1 MKIRSNRLTTCGVT
15 ADGETVALELVDR
28 SDTAVSVE
36 LPFDQAE
43 AVAMTL
49 PHLLTRAV
57 RRRTGQQEARYVFAL
72 GEWLIEDTKEVNC
85 LIVTLKTTDGFEV
98 SFGIP
103 FETCRTLG
111 WSLQQEADEAIE
123 VRELAEKAIA
133 PDRVELN

>member
-1 MKIRSNRLTTCGVT
+1 MKICSSRLTTCGVT
-15 ADGETVALELVDR
+15 ADGETAVLELVDR

-49 PHLLTRAV
+49 PHLLTQAV
-57 RRRTGQQEARYVFAL
+57 RRRTGQREARYVFAL
-72 GEWLIEDTKEVNC
+72 GEWMIEDTKEHDC

-103 FETCRTLG
+103 LEACRSLG
-111 WSLQQEADEAIE
+111 WSLQHEANEAVE
-123 VRELAEKAIA
+123 VRELAGNASA
-133 PDRVELN
+133 PDRIEFN

>member
-1 MKIRSNRLTTCGVT
+1 M
-15 ADGETVALELVDR
+15 DR

-49 PHLLTRAV
+49 PHLLTNAV

-72 GEWLIEDTKEVNC
+72 GEWLIEDTKDVNC
-85 LIVTLKTTDGFEV
+85 LIVTLKTPDGFEV

-103 FETCRTLG
+103 FERLPHPG
-111 WSLQQEADEAIE
+111 LEPAARGGRGHRSA
-123 VRELAEKAIA
+123 
-133 PDRVELN
+133 

>member
-1 MKIRSNRLTTCGVT
+1 MKISSSRLTTCGVT

-72 GEWLIEDTKEVNC
+72 GEWLIEDTKDLNC

-103 FETCRTLG
+103 FEACRTLG